1 MKFKFLMFALV
12 VAFAATVNAQEVT
25 EKEVKCEKCE
35 NAAAGPKAAV
45 KGAGAKEAVKVAGP
59 KAAGAKAVSGM
70 SSWHPISRRL
80 ITS

>member
-1 MKFKFLMFALV
+1 MFALV

-45 KGAGAKEAVKVAGP
+45 KGAGAKEAVKLAGP
-59 KAAGAKAVSGM
+59 KAAGEKAGK
-70 SSWHPISRRL
+70 RL
-80 ITS
+80 AARQQRERPVQKRL